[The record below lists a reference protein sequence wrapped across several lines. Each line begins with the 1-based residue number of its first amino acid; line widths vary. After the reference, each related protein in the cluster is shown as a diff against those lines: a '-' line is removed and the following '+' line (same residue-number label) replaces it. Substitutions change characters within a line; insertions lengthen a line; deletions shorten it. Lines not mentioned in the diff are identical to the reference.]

1 MRCLACGAEMNLVK
15 VTRDDTMMVPGYED
29 QTLECSGCHQVEQR
43 RIFRSE
49 SVAPSAEP
57 APTEPPSIE
66 PPSSEPPS
74 SEPPSSEALSTESPP
89 TEAAPLQPSTSEP
102 LSVDTAPPMSILPD
116 GADEPDEGEEM
127 LRRAIAMVRAPTRG
141 SQPVKGL
148 TEPRTPAA
156 LAGSMRSQKSIGRV
170 VQIRHDP
177 SYDAAYAAKDTRSGL
192 VVLRHQDSSRLREM
206 CDRLGW
212 QVVEDGT
219 TGTQE

>member
-1 MRCLACGAEMNLVK
+1 MRCLACGAEMSLVK

-29 QTLECSGCHQVEQR
+29 QTLECPSCHQVEQR

-49 SVAPSAEP
+49 SVAPSADPPAEP
-57 APTEPPSIE
+57 APTEPATVETPSIE
-66 PPSSEPPS
+66 T
-74 SEPPSSEALSTESPP
+74 LSTDSPP
-89 TEAAPLQPSTSEP
+89 TEPTPPQPSTSESLP
-102 LSVDTAPPMSILPD
+102 VDTAPPMSVLPD
-116 GADEPDEGEEM
+116 LADEPDEGEEM

-148 TEPRTPAA
+148 TEPRTPSA
-156 LAGSMRSQKSIGRV
+156 LTGSMRSQKSTGRV

-192 VVLRHQDSSRLREM
+192 VVLRHQDSGRLREM

-219 TGTQE
+219 TNE

>member
-1 MRCLACGAEMNLVK
+1 MRCLACGAEMSLVK

-29 QTLECSGCHQVEQR
+29 QTLECPSCHQVEQR

-57 APTEPPSIE
+57 PVEPAPTELPTIQPPTIE
-66 PPSSEPPS
+66 PSSI
-74 SEPPSSEALSTESPP
+74 EALSTESPP
-89 TEAAPLQPSTSEP
+89 TEPAPPQPSTSEP
-102 LSVDTAPPMSILPD
+102 LSVDTAPPMSVLPD
-116 GADEPDEGEEM
+116 RADEPDEGEEM

-148 TEPRTPAA
+148 TEPRTPSA
-156 LAGSMRSQKSIGRV
+156 LAGSMRSQKSTGRV

-192 VVLRHQDSSRLREM
+192 VVLRHQDSGRLREM

-219 TGTQE
+219 TGE